1 MRKPKLLAI
10 MLSGFLVI
18 AGIVAPQAAFADPAV
33 PAVDNPNSAAFSTA
47 SEDEEENEDEAED
60 EDDESEDEV
69 DEDEQES
76 EKGYGVRPI
85 KPKREKVVDD
95 PDTVIDESL
104 AFTTSELNELRTR
117 FGSADA
123 MELPPLLVKPKVGGG
138 FQVQSETADLTEQP
152 ELGQSINLENISRR
166 HESPASEF
174 FEKAQVGL
182 VAMGAGAI
190 ALGAVATTRAVRAR
204 KNKSEDYFYGESD

>member
-33 PAVDNPNSAAFSTA
+33 PTGDNPNAASFSTA
-47 SEDEEENEDEAED
+47 SEDEAEDEAED
-60 EDDESEDEV
+60 EDVESEDEV

-76 EKGYGVRPI
+76 EKGYGVRPV
-85 KPKREKVVDD
+85 KPKRPKVVDD

-123 MELPPLLVKPKVGGG
+123 LELPPLLVKPKVDGG

-152 ELGQSINLENISRR
+152 ELGQTIDLENMSRR
-166 HESPASEF
+166 HESPAAEF